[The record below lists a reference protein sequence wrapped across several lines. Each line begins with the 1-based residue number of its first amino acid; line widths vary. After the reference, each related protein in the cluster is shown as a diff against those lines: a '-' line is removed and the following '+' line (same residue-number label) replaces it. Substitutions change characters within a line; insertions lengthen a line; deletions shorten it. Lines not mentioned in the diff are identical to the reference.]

1 MKKSSKILSLILA
14 GLLTIGCAGCV
25 KKGGGDVDLDS
36 EGNIRPGPGGVT
48 NVSFWYYG
56 DENEVSVF
64 NKLVADFNELNA
76 GVIKVNQENKG
87 SDGYSENAKMALRQS
102 KASVDILYVG
112 DSDFKSYAELGYLEP
127 LDRYLQTSQEVKIE
141 EMWETSVNF
150 LCLYFFQSK
159 FI

>member
-1 MKKSSKILSLILA
+1 MKKSSKFLSLLLA
-14 GLLTIGCAGCV
+14 GLLTIGCAGCGN
-25 KKGGGDVDLDS
+25 KGGGDVDLDS

-64 NKLVADFNELNA
+64 NKLVADFNAQNE

-87 SDGYSENAKMALRQS
+87 SEGYGENAKMALRQS

-127 LDRYLQTSQEVKIE
+127 LDKYLQTSQEVKI
-141 EMWETSVNF
+141 
-150 LCLYFFQSK
+150 Q
-159 FI
+159 